1 MLKGV
6 KVIEMAT
13 YVAAPSAGG
22 IMRDWGAEVIKIE
35 APRGDPWRVFPTP
48 VKNAADF
55 GNPLFDLDNRGKRAI
70 TLDTSKPEGV
80 AVLKRLVRHA
90 DVFIT
95 NTRPG
100 ALERAGLDY
109 ASLKKENPRLIYSSV
124 SGYGMVG
131 EERDRPG
138 FDMAAFW
145 ARAGACRTMAPEGA
159 DPFPLRTAAG
169 DHVTGLT
176 TLGGIMGAL
185 YEREKTGKGRLVE
198 TSLLRTGI
206 YMMSSDFAMQLRFGK
221 LAATPPRERSIS
233 PLTNF
238 FRAGDGKWFA
248 YLPRQTSKDW
258 PELASTLGLSHLA
271 NDERFTSG
279 LGRRKNAPALVAI
292 LDEVFAKK
300 TLEEWGKIFDD
311 ADLVWA
317 PVQSSAEVVVDK
329 QAHAAGAFV
338 EVTRS
343 NGESYKSVATPVRFH
358 DGEDAQP
365 RGDTPKQGEHTLE
378 VLIEHGFS
386 SAEIDRLRDAG
397 VIAGLRAL
405 TPP

>member
-22 IMRDWGAEVIKIE
+22 IMRDWGADVIKIE
-35 APRGDPWRVFPTP
+35 SPKGDPWRVFPTP
-48 VKNAADF
+48 VRDAASF

-70 TLDTSKPEGV
+70 SVDTSTPEGV
-80 AVLKRLVRHA
+80 AVLKRLVRDA

-109 ASLKKENPRLIYSSV
+109 EALKKENPRLIYSSV

-138 FDMAAFW
+138 FDMAEFW
-145 ARAGACRTMAPEGA
+145 ARAGAARTMAPEGVN
-159 DPFPLRTAAG
+159 PFPLRTAAG

-185 YEREKTGKGRLVE
+185 YERERTGKGRLVE

-206 YMMSSDFAMQLRFGK
+206 YMMSSDYAMQLRFGK
-221 LAATPPRERSIS
+221 LAATPPRQKAIA

-238 FRAGDGKWFA
+238 FQTRDGEWFV
-248 YLPRQTSKDW
+248 YLPRGTKADW
-258 PELASTLGLSHLA
+258 PEFAAAIGLGHLSD
-271 NDERFTSG
+271 DERFVTPLS
-279 LGRRKNAPALVAI
+279 RRKNATEIVAI

-300 TLEEWGKIFDD
+300 TLEEWGRILDES
-311 ADLVWA
+311 DLVWA
-317 PVQSSAEVVVDK
+317 PVQTSAQIVVDP

-338 EVTRS
+338 DVTRK
-343 NGESYKSVATPVRFH
+343 NGEVYKSVATPVRFH

-365 RGDTPKQGEHTLE
+365 RGDTPAFGEHTLE
-378 VLIEHGFS
+378 VLREYGFS
-386 SAEIDRLRDAG
+386 EAEIESLSSKNIIATGRKVAG
-397 VIAGLRAL
+397 
-405 TPP
+405 

>member
-1 MLKGV
+1 MLEGV

-22 IMRDWGAEVIKIE
+22 IMRDWGADVIKVE
-35 APRGDPWRVFPTP
+35 SPRGDPWRVFPTP
-48 VKNAADF
+48 TKREDL

-80 AVLKRLVRHA
+80 AALKRLIRDA
-90 DVFIT
+90 DIFLT

-109 ASLKKENPRLIYSSV
+109 ESLKKENPRLIYSSV

-145 ARAGACRTMAPEGA
+145 SRAGACNIMTPRGEP
-159 DPFPLRTAAG
+159 PFPLRTAAG

-206 YMMSSDFAMQLRFGK
+206 YMMSSDYAMQLRFGK
-221 LAATPPRERSIS
+221 LAATPPREQVMG

-238 FRAGDGKWFA
+238 FRASDDNWFC
-248 YLPRQTSKDW
+248 YLPRQTGKDW
-258 PELASTLGLSHLA
+258 VELANTVGLEEYA
-271 NDERFTSG
+271 EDERFATK
-279 LGRRKNAPALVAI
+279 LGRRKNSEALVAL
-292 LDEVFAKK
+292 LDAVFATK
-300 TLEEWGKIFDD
+300 TMAEWGQILDD

-317 PVQSSAEVVVDK
+317 PVQTSAQVVDDP
-329 QAHAAGAFV
+329 QAEAVGAFV
-338 EVTRS
+338 DVTRD
-343 NGESYKSVATPVRFH
+343 NGQVYKSVATPVRFH
-358 DGEDAQP
+358 DGEDARP
-365 RGDTPKQGEHTLE
+365 RGNTPDFGQHTEE
-378 VLIEHGFS
+378 VLREHGFS
-386 SAEIDRLRDAG
+386 DSEMAAMRESG
-397 VIAGLRAL
+397 VIAE
-405 TPP
+405 

>member
-1 MLKGV
+1 MLEGV
-6 KVIEMAT
+6 KVVEMAT

-22 IMRDWGAEVIKIE
+22 IMCDWGADVIKVE

-48 VKNAADF
+48 TKGEDL

-70 TLDTSKPEGV
+70 TLDTSKPEGL
-80 AVLKRLVRHA
+80 AALKKLIAEA

-109 ASLKKENPRLIYSSV
+109 ESLKRENPRLIYSSV
-124 SGYGMVG
+124 SGYGIMG

-145 ARAGACRTMAPEGA
+145 SRAGACNIMTPGGA
-159 DPFPLRTAAG
+159 APFPLRTAAG
-169 DHVTGLT
+169 DHVTGLS

-206 YMMSSDFAMQLRFGK
+206 YMMSSDYAIQLRFGK
-221 LAATPPRERSIS
+221 LAATPPRERAAT

-238 FRAGDGKWFA
+238 FQTADAQWFC
-248 YLPRQTSKDW
+248 YLPRQTEADW
-258 PELASTLGLSHLA
+258 VELANAIGLEA
-271 NDERFTSG
+271 FAEDERFSSK
-279 LGRRKNAPALVAI
+279 LGRRKNSVELVALLDETFAQKTLAEWGEI
-292 LDEVFAKK
+292 LDA
-300 TLEEWGKIFDD
+300 

-317 PVQSSAEVVVDK
+317 PVQTSAQVVGDP
-329 QAHAAGAFV
+329 QAEAAGAFV
-338 EVTRS
+338 EVTRD
-343 NGESYKSVATPVRFH
+343 NGQVYKSVATPVRFH
-358 DGEDAQP
+358 DGEDARP
-365 RGDTPKQGEHTLE
+365 RGDTPGFGQHTHE
-378 VLIEHGFS
+378 VL
-386 SAEIDRLRDAG
+386 AELGYGEDELA
-397 VIAGLRAL
+397 AL
-405 TPP
+405 AEKGIINA

>member
-22 IMRDWGAEVIKIE
+22 IMRDWGAEVIKVE
-35 APRGDPWRVFPTP
+35 SPKGDPWRVFPTP
-48 VKNAADF
+48 TRGEDL

-70 TLDTSKPEGV
+70 ALDTSRPEGL
-80 AVLKRLVRHA
+80 AALKRMIRDA

-109 ASLKKENPRLIYSSV
+109 ESLKQENPRLIYSSV
-124 SGYGMVG
+124 SGYGIKG

-145 ARAGACRTMAPEGA
+145 SRAGACNIMTPKGGS
-159 DPFPLRTAAG
+159 PIPLRTAAG

-198 TSLLRTGI
+198 TSLLRSGI
-206 YMMSSDFAMQLRFGK
+206 YMMSSDYAIQLRFGK
-221 LAATPPRERSIS
+221 LGLSPPRDKPIT

-238 FRAGDGKWFA
+238 FQAGDGRWFS
-248 YLPRQTSKDW
+248 YLTRHIETEW
-258 PELASTLGLSHLA
+258 IELANAVGLEA
-271 NDERFTSG
+271 FAEDERFATK
-279 LGRRKNAPALVAI
+279 LGRRKNSAELIALLDETFASKTLAEWGEI
-292 LDEVFAKK
+292 LDA
-300 TLEEWGKIFDD
+300 

-317 PVQSSAEVVVDK
+317 PVLTSEEVVNDP
-329 QAHAAGAFV
+329 QAEAVGAFV
-338 EVTRS
+338 DVTRD
-343 NGESYKSVATPVRFH
+343 NGEVYRSVATPVRFH
-358 DGEDAQP
+358 DGEDARP
-365 RGDTPKQGEHTLE
+365 RGDTPAFGQHSVEILK
-378 VLIEHGFS
+378 EHGY
-386 SAEIDRLRDAG
+386 SAEEIDLMLEHK
-397 VIAGLRAL
+397 VIVE
-405 TPP
+405 

>member
-22 IMRDWGAEVIKIE
+22 IMRDWGADVIKIE
-35 APRGDPWRVFPTP
+35 SPKGDPWRVFPTP
-48 VKNAADF
+48 VKDAASF

-70 TLDTSKPEGV
+70 SVDTSTPEGV
-80 AVLKRLVRHA
+80 AVLKRLVRDA

-109 ASLKKENPRLIYSSV
+109 AALKKENPRLIYSSV

-145 ARAGACRTMAPEGA
+145 ARAGACRTMAPEGVN
-159 DPFPLRTAAG
+159 PFPLRTAAG

-206 YMMSSDFAMQLRFGK
+206 YMMSSDYAMQLRFGK
-221 LAATPPRERSIS
+221 LAMSPPRERAIS

-238 FRAGDGKWFA
+238 FQTSDGHWFA
-248 YLPRQTSKDW
+248 YLPRQTKKDW
-258 PELASTLGLSHLA
+258 PELAYAIGLGHFA
-271 NDERFTSG
+271 EDERFSTP
-279 LGRRKNAPALVAI
+279 LARRKNATEIVAI

-300 TLEEWGKIFDD
+300 TLEQWGRIFDD
-311 ADLVWA
+311 SDLVWA
-317 PVQSSAEVVVDK
+317 PVQTSAQVVVDP

-338 EVTRS
+338 DVTRK
-343 NGESYKSVATPVRFH
+343 NGETYKSVATPVRFH

-365 RGDTPKQGEHTLE
+365 RGDTPAFGEHTLE
-378 VLIEHGFS
+378 VLREYGFS
-386 SAEIDRLRDAG
+386 EAEIESLRSKSIIATGRTMAG
-397 VIAGLRAL
+397 
-405 TPP
+405 

>member
-22 IMRDWGAEVIKIE
+22 IMRDWGADVIKVE
-35 APRGDPWRVFPTP
+35 SPKGDPWRVFPTP
-48 VKNAADF
+48 VKNAAAF

-70 TLDTSKPEGV
+70 SIDTSKPEGV
-80 AVLKRLVRHA
+80 ATLKRLVRDA

-100 ALERAGLDY
+100 ALERAGIDY
-109 ASLKKENPRLIYSSV
+109 ESLKKENPRLIYSSV
-124 SGYGMVG
+124 SGYGVMG

-145 ARAGACRTMAPEGA
+145 ARAGACRIMTPDGLP
-159 DPFPLRTAAG
+159 PFPLRTAAG

-185 YEREKTGKGRLVE
+185 YEREKTGKGRMVE
-198 TSLLRTGI
+198 TSLLRSGI
-206 YMMSSDFAMQLRFGK
+206 YMMSSDYAMQLRFGK
-221 LAATPPRERSIS
+221 LAPTPPRERSIS

-238 FRAGDGKWFA
+238 FRTKDGDWFA
-248 YLPRQTSKDW
+248 YLPRQTSRDW
-258 PELASTLGLSHLA
+258 PEMARAIGLGTIA
-271 NDERFTSG
+271 EDERFLTG
-279 LGRRKNAPALVAI
+279 LGRRKNAVELVAI
-292 LDEVFAKK
+292 LDALFATK
-300 TLEEWGKIFDD
+300 TMDEWGKIFDD

-317 PVQSSAEVVVDK
+317 PVQTSAQVVEDA

-338 EVTRS
+338 DVTRK
-343 NGESYKSVATPVRFH
+343 NGETYKSVATPVRFH

-365 RGDTPKQGEHTLE
+365 RGDTPKHGEHTVE
-378 VLIEHGFS
+378 VLREFGYS
-386 SAEIDRLRDAG
+386 DAEIDGLRNAG
-397 VIAGLRAL
+397 VIMG
-405 TPP
+405 

>member
-22 IMRDWGAEVIKIE
+22 IMRDWGADVIKVE
-35 APRGDPWRVFPTP
+35 SPKGDPWRVFPTP
-48 VKNAADF
+48 VKDAASF

-70 TLDTSKPEGV
+70 TVDTSTPEGV
-80 AVLKRLVRHA
+80 AVIKRLVRDA
-90 DVFIT
+90 DVFLT

-109 ASLKKENPRLIYSSV
+109 ETLKKENPRLIYSSV

-145 ARAGACRTMAPEGA
+145 ARAGACRMMAPEGSN
-159 DPFPLRTAAG
+159 PFPLRTAAG

-221 LAATPPRERSIS
+221 LAPTPPRERSIG

-238 FRAGDGKWFA
+238 FQAGDGNWFA
-248 YLPRQTSKDW
+248 YLPRQTKRDW
-258 PELASTLGLSHLA
+258 EELANTIGLEHLA
-271 NDERFTSG
+271 NDERFTTP
-279 LGRRKNAPALVAI
+279 LGRRKNAVELVGI
-292 LDEVFAKK
+292 LDQVFAKK
-300 TLEEWGKIFDD
+300 SLAEWGRILDD

-317 PVQSSAEVVVDK
+317 PVQTSAQVVVDP

-338 EVTRS
+338 DVTRK
-343 NGESYKSVATPVRFH
+343 NGETYKSVATPVRFH

-365 RGDTPKQGEHTLE
+365 RGDTPAFGEHTLE
-378 VLIEHGFS
+378 VLREHGFS
-386 SAEIDRLRDAG
+386 STEIEALHG
-397 VIAGLRAL
+397 KNIIATGKR
-405 TPP
+405 

>member
-22 IMRDWGAEVIKIE
+22 IMCDWGADVIKIE

-48 VKNAADF
+48 VKNPELF
-55 GNPLFDLDNRGKRAI
+55 GNPLFDLDNRGKRAVCV
-70 TLDTSKPEGV
+70 DTSTPEGV
-80 AVLKRLVRHA
+80 AVLKRLVRDA

-109 ASLKKENPRLIYSSV
+109 ENLKKENPRLIYASV
-124 SGYGMVG
+124 SGYGMIG

-145 ARAGACRTMAPEGA
+145 ARAGACRTMAPDGVN
-159 DPFPLRTAAG
+159 PFPLRTAAG

-206 YMMSSDFAMQLRFGK
+206 YMMSSDYAMQLRFGK
-221 LAATPPRERSIS
+221 LAPTPARERTIG

-238 FRAGDGKWFA
+238 FKTGDGHWFA
-248 YLPRQTSKDW
+248 YLPRQTKKDW
-258 PELASTLGLSHLA
+258 QELAKTIGLEDYA
-271 NDERFTSG
+271 EDERFATP
-279 LGRRKNAPALVAI
+279 LGRRQNAPELVAL
-292 LDEVFAKK
+292 LDKVFATK
-300 TLEEWGKIFDD
+300 TLKEWGRIFDD

-317 PVQSSAEVVVDK
+317 PVQTAAEVVVDP

-365 RGDTPKQGEHTLE
+365 RGDTPAFGQHTLE
-378 VLIEHGFS
+378 VLREYGFS
-386 SAEIDRLRDAG
+386 DAE
-397 VIAGLRAL
+397 IAGLSDKNVIA
-405 TPP
+405 TGKPAKS

>member
-22 IMRDWGAEVIKIE
+22 IMRDWGADVIKIE
-35 APRGDPWRVFPTP
+35 SPRGDPWRVFPTP
-48 VKNAADF
+48 VKDAASF

-70 TLDTSKPEGV
+70 CIDTSTPEGV
-80 AVLKRLVRHA
+80 DVLKRLVRDA

-109 ASLKKENPRLIYSSV
+109 EALKKENPRLIYSSV

-145 ARAGACRTMAPEGA
+145 ARAGTCRTMAPEGA
-159 DPFPLRTAAG
+159 NPFPLRTAAG

-206 YMMSSDFAMQLRFGK
+206 YMMSSDYAMQLRFGK
-221 LAATPPRERSIS
+221 LAPTPPRERTIS

-238 FRAGDGKWFA
+238 FQAGDGHWFA
-248 YLPRQTSKDW
+248 YLPRQTKRDW
-258 PELASTLGLSHLA
+258 PELANVLGLEHLA
-271 NDERFTSG
+271 EDERFSTP
-279 LGRRKNAPALVAI
+279 LGRRKNAVELVGI
-292 LDEVFAKK
+292 LDAVFAKK
-300 TLEEWGKIFDD
+300 TMEQWGKIFDD

-317 PVQSSAEVVVDK
+317 PVQTAAQVVVDP

-343 NGESYKSVATPVRFH
+343 NGETYKSVATPVRFH

-365 RGDTPKQGEHTLE
+365 RGDTPAFGQHTVE
-378 VLIEHGFS
+378 VLREYGYSEGEIEALS
-386 SAEIDRLRDAG
+386 SKNI
-397 VIAGLRAL
+397 IASGRKAAV
-405 TPP
+405 

>member
-1 MLKGV
+1 MLEGV

-22 IMRDWGAEVIKIE
+22 IMRDWGADVIKIE
-35 APRGDPWRVFPTP
+35 PPRGDPWRQFPTP
-48 VKNAADF
+48 VKDGQNF

-70 TLDTSKPEGV
+70 SLDTSKPEGV
-80 AVLKRLVRHA
+80 DILKRLVRDA
-90 DVFIT
+90 DIFLT

-109 ASLKKENPRLIYSSV
+109 ESLKKVNPRLIYSSV
-124 SGYGMVG
+124 SGYGMMG

-145 ARAGACRTMAPEGA
+145 SRAGACRMMAPQGV

-198 TSLLRTGI
+198 TSLLRSGI
-206 YMMSSDFAMQLRFGK
+206 YMMSSDFAIQLRFGK
-221 LAATPPRERSIS
+221 LASTPPREQSIG

-238 FRAGDGKWFA
+238 FRAGDGNWFS
-248 YLPRQTSKDW
+248 YLPRQTKRDW
-258 PELASTLGLSHLA
+258 QELAEAIGLGHLA
-271 NDERFTSG
+271 EDERFASP
-279 LGRRKNAPALVAI
+279 LGRRKNATALVAL
-292 LDEVFAKK
+292 LDQTFAQK
-300 TLEEWGKIFDD
+300 TLKEWGKILDD

-317 PVQSSAEVVVDK
+317 PVQTSDQVVVDP

-338 EVTRS
+338 DVTRK
-343 NGESYKSVATPVRFH
+343 NGEVYKSVASPVRFH

-365 RGDTPKQGEHTLE
+365 RGDTPGFGEHTDE
-378 VLIEHGFS
+378 VLLEIGLS
-386 SAEIDRLRDAG
+386 QAEIDTLRQKQIVAG
-397 VIAGLRAL
+397 
-405 TPP
+405 

>member
-22 IMRDWGAEVIKIE
+22 IMCDWGADVIKIE

-48 VKNAADF
+48 VKNPELF

-70 TLDTSKPEGV
+70 CVDTSTPEGV
-80 AVLKRLVRHA
+80 AVLKRLVRDA

-109 ASLKKENPRLIYSSV
+109 ENLKKENPRLIYASV

-145 ARAGACRTMAPEGA
+145 ARAGACKTMAPEGA
-159 DPFPLRTAAG
+159 NPFPLRTAAG

-185 YEREKTGKGRLVE
+185 YEREKTGRGRLVE

-206 YMMSSDFAMQLRFGK
+206 YMMSSDYAMQLRFGK
-221 LAATPPRERSIS
+221 LAPTPARERTIS

-238 FRAGDGKWFA
+238 FKTGDGHWFA
-248 YLPRQTSKDW
+248 YLPRQTKKDW
-258 PELASTLGLSHLA
+258 PELAKTIGLEDYA
-271 NDERFTSG
+271 EDERFSTP
-279 LGRRKNAPALVAI
+279 LGRRQNAQELVAL

-300 TLEEWGKIFDD
+300 TMQEWGRIFDD

-317 PVQSSAEVVVDK
+317 PVQTSAQVVEDP

-365 RGDTPKQGEHTLE
+365 RGDTPGFGQHTME
-378 VLIEHGFS
+378 VLREYGYS
-386 SAEIDRLRDAG
+386 DAEITGLRDKNIVATG
-397 VIAGLRAL
+397 RPGKG
-405 TPP
+405 

>member
-1 MLKGV
+1 MLKGL

-35 APRGDPWRVFPTP
+35 SPRGDPWRVFPTP
-48 VKNAADF
+48 VKDAASF

-70 TLDTSKPEGV
+70 SIDTSTPEGV
-80 AVLKRLVRHA
+80 AVLKRLVRDA

-109 ASLKKENPRLIYSSV
+109 EALKKENPRLIYSSV
-124 SGYGMVG
+124 SGYGMSG
-131 EERDRPG
+131 AERDRPG

-145 ARAGACRTMAPEGA
+145 ARAGACRTMAPEGVK
-159 DPFPLRTAAG
+159 PFALRTAAG
-169 DHVTGLT
+169 DHMTGLT

-206 YMMSSDFAMQLRFGK
+206 YMMSSDYAMQLRFGK
-221 LAATPPRERSIS
+221 LASTPPREKAIS

-238 FRAGDGKWFA
+238 FQTSDGEWFA
-248 YLPRQTSKDW
+248 YLPRGTKDDW
-258 PELASTLGLSHLA
+258 PEMAEAIGLGHLVD
-271 NDERFTSG
+271 DERFTTP
-279 LGRRKNAPALVAI
+279 LARRKNATEIVAI

-300 TLEEWGKIFDD
+300 TLEEWGRILDE

-317 PVQSSAEVVVDK
+317 PVQTSAQIVVDP

-338 EVTRS
+338 EVTRK
-343 NGESYKSVATPVRFH
+343 NGETYKSVATPVRFH
-358 DGEDAQP
+358 DGEDARP
-365 RGDTPKQGEHTLE
+365 RGDTPAFGEHTLE
-378 VLIEHGFS
+378 VLREHGFS
-386 SAEIDRLRDAG
+386 DAEIESLSTNNIIATGRKKAG
-397 VIAGLRAL
+397 
-405 TPP
+405 